1 MPRSERLQ
9 NTAEGAVD
17 IREKEHDDI
26 PNLVME

>member
-17 IREKEHDDI
+17 IRGKEHDDI
-26 PNLVME
+26 PNLVLE